1 MRLFFAAAIALA
13 CAGAAQAQTIEETLL
28 DALTAKGAPG
38 DAAVSI
44 VGTLPAGLD
53 PDTLTVASV
62 DYDAASGRFSAK
74 MKLATGRVIGLQG
87 KVESGADVPVLNR
100 PMRVGEVVASEDVS
114 YLRLAS
120 SRIPRGTIGAAD
132 ELIGLSAKR
141 QLRPNVALRDSD
153 FEKPVVV
160 RKGDAVVMVFRAEG
174 IELTTRGKAMT
185 NGGVGETVAVVNTQ
199 SLKQVDA
206 VVTGAGA
213 VSVSPQGLVLN

>member
-1 MRLFFAAAIALA
+1 MKLIFAAAIALA

-38 DAAVSI
+38 DGAVSI

-53 PDTLTVASV
+53 PDTLTVASI

-74 MKLATGRVIGLQG
+74 MKLQTGRVVGLQG

-114 YLRLAS
+114 YLRIAS
-120 SRIPRGTIGAAD
+120 SRIPRGTIAEAD

-141 QLRPNVALRDSD
+141 QLRPNIALRDSD

-160 RKGDAVVMVFRAEG
+160 RKGDAVVMIFRAEG